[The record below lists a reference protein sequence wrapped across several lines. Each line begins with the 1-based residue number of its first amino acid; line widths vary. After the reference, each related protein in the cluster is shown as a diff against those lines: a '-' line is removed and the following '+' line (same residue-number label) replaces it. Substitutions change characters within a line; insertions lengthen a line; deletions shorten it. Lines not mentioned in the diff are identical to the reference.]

1 MVRQAILSREQ
12 DFGLIAESFVRLNP
26 TVPKWVKGYVC
37 WYVYI
42 IWKVVYIS
50 VCGGRNMTQHHW
62 VSCVLVTST
71 GYWFYYSC
79 FTELLPERTFFVRQP
94 NVKRP
99 IRFGKNAIV
108 FLACVKQI
116 YQPHA
121 YFKSVWLVAAVNS
134 VLHSFCQVFFI
145 FYHNWEMSFKTSIC
159 SYFSENLFLIPAV
172 WISMLSLWL
181 HSGYGT
187 VRQQRRENK
196 EPLENDGTLEFIP
209 SRWCQ
214 TQTVCSATLNT

>member
-1 MVRQAILSREQ
+1 MERVLWLLPPCLLVVHQVILSTEQ
-12 DFGLIAESFVRLNP
+12 DLGLIAESFVRLHP

-50 VCGGRNMTQHHW
+50 VCGGRNMTLHHW

-94 NVKRP
+94 NVKWP

-134 VLHSFCQVFFI
+134 VLHSFCQVFLFFTTTEKCPLKRQYVLI
-145 FYHNWEMSFKTSIC
+145 FLRIC
-159 SYFSENLFLIPAV
+159 S
-172 WISMLSLWL
+172 
-181 HSGYGT
+181 
-187 VRQQRRENK
+187 
-196 EPLENDGTLEFIP
+196 
-209 SRWCQ
+209 
-214 TQTVCSATLNT
+214 